1 MITIAE
7 ALTLGTE
14 KLQHLPNPPFET
26 ALLLAFS
33 LKVNRS
39 YLIAFPEKEI
49 TLETYQQYLN
59 MLERRANGEP
69 FAYITGEREFYGL
82 SFQVNQETLIPRDDT
97 EIIVDQ
103 ALSLMPQATQTDYRL
118 LDLGTG
124 SGAIALA
131 LKKCRPDI
139 AVTAVDYYETTLK
152 IAKINGERNQL
163 EINWFQSD
171 WFSALPQHH
180 FDMIVSNPPY
190 IDPLDQHLDGD
201 GVKFEP
207 KRALIAHERG
217 LADLYHLIDTAP
229 NYFRKGGYLLLEHGY
244 DQRKALQL
252 RMQERGYTEIRTVK
266 DYGDQDRVTIGFFPM
281 ITVEQ

>member
-7 ALTLGTE
+7 ALTQGAE
-14 KLQHLPNPPFET
+14 KLQNLPNPPFET
-26 ALLLAFS
+26 ALLLAHT

-39 YLIAFPEKEI
+39 YLIAFPEK
-49 TLETYQQYLN
+49 TLSTEAYQYYCVV
-59 MLERRANGEP
+59 LERRAQGEP

-82 SFQVNQETLIPRDDT
+82 SFTVNQETLIPRDDT

-103 ALSLMPQATQTDYRL
+103 ALTLIPQNISSDYHL

-139 AVTAVDYYETTLK
+139 TITAVDYYETTLM
-152 IAKINGERNQL
+152 IAKANGERNQL
-163 EINWFQSD
+163 EINYLQSN
-171 WFSALPQHH
+171 WFSNIPKQH

-190 IDPLDQHLDGD
+190 IDPLDQHLEGD

-207 KRALIAHERG
+207 KRALIAPENG
-217 LADLYHLIDTAP
+217 LADLYHLIDNAP
-229 NYFRKGGYLLLEHGY
+229 EYFRQGGYLLLEHGY
-244 DQRKALQL
+244 DQREALQL
-252 RMQERGYTEIRTVK
+252 RMQARGYREIKTVK
-266 DYGDQDRVTIGFFPM
+266 DYGGQDRVTIGFFPM
-281 ITVEQ
+281 IAVEP

>member
-7 ALTLGTE
+7 ALTLGAE

-26 ALLLAFS
+26 TLLLAFS

-49 TLETYQQYLN
+49 TQETYQQYLN
-59 MLERRANGEP
+59 RLERRANGEP

-139 AVTAVDYYETTLK
+139 TVTAVDYYETTLK
-152 IAKINGERNQL
+152 IAIANGERNQL
-163 EINWFQSD
+163 EINWRQSD

-190 IDPLDQHLDGD
+190 IDPLDQHLEGD

-207 KRALIAHERG
+207 KRALIAHDNG
-217 LADLYHLIDTAP
+217 LADLYHIIDTAP
-229 NYFRKGGYLLLEHGY
+229 NYFRKEGYLLLEHGY
-244 DQRKALQL
+244 DQREALQL
-252 RMQERGYTEIRTVK
+252 RMQERGYREIRTVK
-266 DYGDQDRVTIGFFPM
+266 DYGNQDRVTIGFFPRLP
-281 ITVEQ
+281 

>member
-1 MITIAE
+1 MMITIAE
-7 ALTLGTE
+7 ALTLGAE

-26 ALLLAFS
+26 TLLLAFS

-49 TLETYQQYLN
+49 TQETYQQYLN
-59 MLERRANGEP
+59 RLERRANGEP

-139 AVTAVDYYETTLK
+139 TVTAVDYYETTLK
-152 IAKINGERNQL
+152 IAIANGERNQL
-163 EINWFQSD
+163 EINWRQSD

-190 IDPLDQHLDGD
+190 IDPLDQHLEGD

-207 KRALIAHERG
+207 KRALIAHDNG
-217 LADLYHLIDTAP
+217 LADLYHIIDTAP
-229 NYFRKGGYLLLEHGY
+229 NYFRKEGYLLLEHGY
-244 DQRKALQL
+244 DQREALQL
-252 RMQERGYTEIRTVK
+252 RMQERGYREIRTVK
-266 DYGDQDRVTIGFFPM
+266 DYGNQDRVTIGFFPRLP
-281 ITVEQ
+281 

>member
-7 ALTLGTE
+7 ALTQGAE
-14 KLQHLPNPPFET
+14 KLQNLPNPPFET
-26 ALLLAFS
+26 ALLLAHT

-39 YLIAFPEKEI
+39 YLIAFPEK
-49 TLETYQQYLN
+49 TLSTEAYQYYCVV
-59 MLERRANGEP
+59 LERRAQGEP

-82 SFQVNQETLIPRDDT
+82 SFTVNQETLIPRDDT

-103 ALSLMPQATQTDYRL
+103 ALTLIPQNISSDYHL

-139 AVTAVDYYETTLK
+139 TITAVDYYETTLK
-152 IAKINGERNQL
+152 IAKANGERNQL
-163 EINWFQSD
+163 EINYLQSN
-171 WFSALPQHH
+171 WFSNIPKQH

-190 IDPLDQHLDGD
+190 IDPLDQHLEGD

-207 KRALIAHERG
+207 KRALIAPENG
-217 LADLYHLIDTAP
+217 LADLYHLIDNAP
-229 NYFRKGGYLLLEHGY
+229 EYFRQGGYLLLEHGY
-244 DQRKALQL
+244 DQREALQL
-252 RMQERGYTEIRTVK
+252 RMQARGYREIKTVK
-266 DYGDQDRVTIGFFPM
+266 DYGGQDRVTIGFFPM
-281 ITVEQ
+281 IAVEP